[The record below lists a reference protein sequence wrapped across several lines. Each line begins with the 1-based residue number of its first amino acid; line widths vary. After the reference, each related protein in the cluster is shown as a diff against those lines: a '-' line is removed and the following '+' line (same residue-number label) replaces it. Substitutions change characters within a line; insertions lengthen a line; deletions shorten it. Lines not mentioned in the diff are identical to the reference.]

1 MRANDA
7 RPHMPVYL
15 DFNATTPV
23 DPQVVAAMAPF
34 WTDHF
39 YNPSAAYPEV
49 LTVQAAVEQAR
60 EAVAALLGA
69 DRDPH
74 SIVFT
79 SGGTESNNAVLRGV
93 WMARRSR
100 RPRILLSAIEHPA
113 VMETAAVLASLGAEI
128 VTIPVDAQG
137 VIRLDALDAALD
149 EQTALVSVMLANN
162 EIGTIQPMAEVA
174 RRAHVV
180 GAWVHT
186 DAAQAVGKIP
196 VDVEQLGIEFL
207 TAAGHKFYAPKG
219 IGALYIRQGVTVPPM
234 MTGGGQQEG
243 RRSGTEP
250 VPLIV
255 GLGKAAQLARAWIQ
269 QDGPGHQAAL
279 HHALEVQLRE
289 ACPDITVFG
298 TGADR
303 LPNTV
308 ALAHPAWTGSA
319 LLAACPAIRA
329 GIGSACR
336 HPDDTG
342 SPTLRALGVA
352 PALARGLI
360 RLSLGRE
367 TTAED
372 LAVAATA
379 LTQAISP
386 RSPLS
391 DHKECEG

>member
-1 MRANDA
+1 MRTDAA

-23 DPQVVAAMAPF
+23 DPQVVAAMTPF

-39 YNPSAAYPEV
+39 YNPSAAYPEA
-49 LTVQAAVEQAR
+49 LTVQSALDQAR
-60 EAVAALLGA
+60 AAVAALLGA
-69 DRDPH
+69 DREPH

-79 SGGTESNNAVLRGV
+79 SGGTESNNWVLRGM
-93 WMARRSR
+93 WMGRRSR
-100 RPRILLSAIEHPA
+100 RHRLVLSAVEHPA
-113 VMETAAVLASLGAEI
+113 VVETATVLASLGAEI

-149 EQTALVSVMLANN
+149 EQTALVSIMLANN
-162 EIGTIQPMAEVA
+162 EIGTIQPVAEVA
-174 RRAHVV
+174 RRAHAV
-180 GAWVHT
+180 GSWVHT

-196 VDVEQLGIEFL
+196 VDVAQLGVDFL
-207 TAAGHKFYAPKG
+207 TVAGHKFYAPKG
-219 IGALYIRQGVTVPPM
+219 IGALYIRPGVTLPPM

-243 RRSGTEP
+243 WRSGTEP

-269 QDGPGHQAAL
+269 QDGPRHQAAL
-279 HHALEVQLRE
+279 RQALEIQLRE
-289 ACPDITVFG
+289 AYPDITVFG

-303 LPNTV
+303 LPNTL

-329 GIGSACR
+329 GTGSACH

-352 PALARGLI
+352 PALAGGLV

-372 LAVAATA
+372 LAVVSTA
-379 LTQAISP
+379 LTQAFSTC
-386 RSPLS
+386 SPLS
-391 DHKECEG
+391 EHKECER